1 MAQLMAEDLKGGR
14 SRRIM
19 LKLARL
25 ENASQRKQK
34 TTAHA
39 GQAAQGLRMLAA

>member
-1 MAQLMAEDLKGGR
+1 MAEDLKGGR
-14 SRRIM
+14 SKRIM

-25 ENASQRKQK
+25 ENTSQRKQK
-34 TTAHA
+34 TTTQA